1 MVYGIQEGNSKT
13 ESISMKLAVC
23 FLAVSAGVWSAAQA
37 DEPPSPAAQPPA
49 AQAPAAQAP
58 APSAPS
64 STADA
69 TAAPGTPA
77 PAPKAEKSEAV
88 NADATEADINKMRSR
103 GYKTVKRNGK
113 LMFCRDEGAI
123 GTNFQ
128 RTRCSTLEQLKE
140 EELSGQ
146 EYARS
151 LAHH

>member
-1 MVYGIQEGNSKT
+1 MVYGIQEGNGNW
-13 ESISMKLAVC
+13 ESINVKLAAC
-23 FLAVSAGVWSAAQA
+23 FLVVSAGVWSAAQA

-49 AQAPAAQAP
+49 AQAPA
-58 APSAPS
+58 PSAPP
-64 STADA
+64 TATDA

-146 EYARS
+146 DYLKS
-151 LAHH
+151 LARH